1 MHRTPLYHQICS
13 ERKQKKPF
21 EKSFFS
27 VRPCLDVEARG
38 RKGSAGRSGGVT
50 AGGRPAQVTEQS
62 VHGGGTMPQALGH
75 GVRGPD
81 GQELVELGAN
91 VAVEHREIDGAVGVG
106 RLLHQAVEVADL
118 RLSSH
123 TTLQVSVNA
132 PKCQRLILH
141 KSTLGTSC
149 ITLF

>member
-1 MHRTPLYHQICS
+1 
-13 ERKQKKPF
+13 
-21 EKSFFS
+21 
-27 VRPCLDVEARG
+27 
-38 RKGSAGRSGGVT
+38 
-50 AGGRPAQVTEQS
+50 
-62 VHGGGTMPQALGH
+62 MPQALGH